1 MLDISEQSFGGRGGR
16 IFCGIRA
23 LLYYRVGVLR
33 ALGRVGRGRLEFVS
47 GRDEPDVLAL
57 SIIAVPRLR
66 SELEGRHGHRSRKET
81 HDGPLQHRGSWLFS
95 ANKQRLVLIVSDPT

>member
-33 ALGRVGRGRLEFVS
+33 ALGRVGRARLEFVS
-47 GRDEPDVLAL
+47 GRDEPDFLAL

-66 SELEGRHGHRSRKET
+66 SELEGRNGHRSHKET
-81 HDGPLQHRGSWLFS
+81 QDGPLQHRGSWLFS